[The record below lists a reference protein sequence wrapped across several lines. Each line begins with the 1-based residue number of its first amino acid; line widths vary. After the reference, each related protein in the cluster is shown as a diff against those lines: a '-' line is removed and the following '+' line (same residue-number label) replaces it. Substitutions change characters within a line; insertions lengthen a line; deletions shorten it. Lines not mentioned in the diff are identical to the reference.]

1 MIKRILIVDDEPLIR
16 TALSAA
22 FREDNTSV
30 TAVSCGSDALGEI
43 DQNCFDLCFIDIH
56 LPDMNGLNV
65 MKAVKTV
72 SPGTKIVI
80 MTGSEVDD
88 EMLKFIREHADL
100 LMSKPFDL
108 DRIKTFTTRVFA
120 PMFPAG
126 DHAGNTKGGE
136 AFENW
141 LEEDRRQHKRY
152 ATAHTIS
159 CVGAAAEGG
168 RGENRFPA
176 SVIDISAAGM
186 CIRADCSL
194 KPGHFIGFSGSSIL
208 GLGIVQWSMSAGTE
222 SSCRAGLRF
231 VEPEHAPRASP
242 QQA

>member
-1 MIKRILIVDDEPLIR
+1 MNKRILIVDDEPLIR

-22 FREDNTSV
+22 FREDNTVV

-43 DQNCFDLCFIDIH
+43 DQNGFDLCFIDVH

-88 EMLKFIREHADL
+88 EMLKFIREYADL

-108 DRIKTFTTRVFA
+108 DRIKTFTARVFA
-120 PMFPAG
+120 PVFPAG
-126 DHAGNTKGGE
+126 DHADKTKGGG

-141 LEEDRRQHKRY
+141 LEEDQRQHKRY
-152 ATAHTIS
+152 PTAHAIS
-159 CVGAAAEGG
+159 CAGAAAEGG
-168 RGENRFPA
+168 QGENRFPA
-176 SVIDISAAGM
+176 SVIDISAGM
-186 CIRADCSL
+186 GIRADCSL
-194 KPGHFIGFSGSSIL
+194 EPGRVIGFSGSSIL
-208 GLGIVQWSMSAGTE
+208 GMGIVQWSVSAGTG
-222 SSCRAGLRF
+222 SSCRAGIRF
-231 VEPEHAPRASP
+231 VEPEHAPRAR

>member
-1 MIKRILIVDDEPLIR
+1 MNKRILIVDDEPLIR

-22 FREDNTSV
+22 FREDNTLV
-30 TAVSCGSDALGEI
+30 TAVSCGSDALEEI
-43 DQNCFDLCFIDIH
+43 DQNRFDLCFIDIH
-56 LPDMNGLNV
+56 LPDMNGLNI

-88 EMLKFIREHADL
+88 DMLKFIRQHADL

-108 DRIKTFTTRVFA
+108 DRIKTFTSRVFA
-120 PMFPAG
+120 PVFPAG
-126 DHAGNTKGGE
+126 DHADKTKGG

-141 LEEDRRQHKRY
+141 LEEDQRQHKRY
-152 ATAHTIS
+152 ATAHAIS
-159 CVGAAAEGG
+159 CVGAAESDQE
-168 RGENRFPA
+168 ENRFPA

-186 CIRADCSL
+186 GIRADCSL
-194 KPGHFIGFSGSSIL
+194 EPGRVIGFSGSSIL
-208 GLGIVQWSMSAGTE
+208 GMGIVQWSMSAETG

-231 VEPEHAPRASP
+231 VEPEHAPRAR
-242 QQA
+242 QQGVD